1 MVEQNAKK
9 GLEFAAKA
17 ESPKEA
23 LEIKSIIHAFKHS
36 ALPGL
41 AGENGRIWTQPN
53 EWSIKFRGPVSNF
66 LDFPLTVACTGVDV
80 DYAHGGAYV
89 LMDDGSPAA
98 YDLTVSFTETTQM
111 ARQKYKEQVS
121 PLTRT
126 GEGITASERG
136 TVTVDQEIHR
146 DDGTI
151 PPDGGFI
158 GVKGKGQFG
167 P

>member
-1 MVEQNAKK
+1 MASRNETEVGRQLDGKPKPKFVWKK
-9 GLEFAAKA
+9 VCGKRDDMGIE
-17 ESPKEA
+17 
-23 LEIKSIIHAFKHS
+23 EIKERLK
-36 ALPGL
+36 LWR
-41 AGENGRIWTQPN
+41 NKRQN
-53 EWSIKFRGPVSNF
+53 QDYNF
-66 LDFPLTVACTGVDV
+66 VDFPLTVACTGVDV

-121 PLTRT
+121 PPTRT

-158 GVKGKGQFG
+158 GVKGDGQFG